1 MAASPKQ
8 KTPLHLRITCD
19 EWLKIFNQ
27 LDRAELGV
35 FYYIKTQDPFGDR
48 VVEANSNALAA
59 LLGIHRTSVSRA
71 LKSLSQKGLI
81 SLEIVSA
88 RASTKVAQKLVCMDA
103 PEVCMDAQEM
113 CMDAQEMCMD
123 APEMCVDA
131 PEMCVDAPE
140 MCVDAPEMCVDA
152 PEMCVDAPEH
162 NIDRARV
169 QTIKTN
175 SDSHTLSYKSEGEKI
190 LDQNSRFGFE
200 IPEVTVQS
208 PATLLKKEATQVTNE
223 IVVKADIPPTRTDP
237 FFNRRRDPKDISWDW
252 LPDGPWRNENGKL
265 DAEFWT
271 AIANRWV
278 KEHGGDIHEKKV
290 NVLKHF
296 RNEPTNL
303 PIEWEWYQSVT
314 IHKVANIQ
322 TRKMHGFDTEGEEQA
337 MMKHTAALKS
347 LPSEMRV
354 TATIAPDKLL
364 TQVAPYAIPSIE
376 QSQAIPAATTGIPLA
391 PAIDVPQPEVAM
403 DAAWDIVA
411 AQTGVWEQKQIVPEG
426 ADNPEAYK
434 SVEQVVSEGTRNYWA
449 DIDQKRKKA
458 DVSNSA
464 AITSTTS
471 QPIKEQIMNLAER
484 KSMPRPSAQD
494 KKDQIRLSHWNNL
507 LATGLP
513 SVMADAERQAL
524 KAGYIIV
531 DGQVVEPEF

>member
-1 MAASPKQ
+1 MNKLNDSIPPEIKHPFFQVPCCLVWQAIEAKFTGADWAIWQ
-8 KTPLHLRITCD
+8 
-19 EWLKIFNQ
+19 
-27 LDRAELGV
+27 
-35 FYYIKTQDPFGDR
+35 YIQMTDPFGEGR
-48 VVEANSNALAA
+48 VNLDIEEIAKHL
-59 LLGIHRTSVSRA
+59 
-71 LKSLSQKGLI
+71 SLSTKQVHRSLNRLKEQGFYEWIPQKIRGRNL
-81 SLEIVSA
+81 
-88 RASTKVAQKLVCMDA
+88 A
-103 PEVCMDAQEM
+103 PEYVKGFQSEDKIVHIE
-113 CMDAQEMCMD
+113 DKFVD
-123 APEMCVDA
+123 KSVPDLDKFVPNLDKSVPELDKFVLNLDKSV
-131 PEMCVDAPE
+131 PELDKFVQ
-140 MCVDAPEMCVDA
+140 
-152 PEMCVDAPEH
+152 EH

-169 QTIKTN
+169 HTIQTN
-175 SDSHTLSYKSEGEKI
+175 SDSHTLSYESGGEKI

-200 IPEVTVQS
+200 IPE
-208 PATLLKKEATQVTNE
+208 ANEATQLTNE
-223 IVVKADIPPTRTDP
+223 IVVKTNVPATRTDP

-347 LPSEMRV
+347 LPDVMRV
-354 TATIAPDKLL
+354 TTTIAPDKLL

-376 QSQAIPAATTGIPLA
+376 KSQAIPAATTGIPLA

-434 SVEQVVSEGTRNYWA
+434 SVEQVINPEVRDYWA